1 MARQNV
7 KKEMPVLPHVS
18 ELVLT
23 GGPGGGKTTA
33 LAILARLLSR
43 SGVRVLTVPE
53 IATLIITRGVDI
65 AAISRDDGDANCRF
79 QRELFLTHRA
89 YRRRALQRAAAFAPD
104 PTVILYDRSEIDGMA
119 WHDHDCYIELAAEE
133 NTTMDEIRNSYV
145 GVLHLVTAA
154 IGAEHAYTLHNNAAR
169 WESPQEAAARDH
181 EVTKVYAKHPN
192 VVVIDNRYDFAD
204 KLDRMLAV
212 SLQMIG
218 LPAQLNIDLSG
229 KPVPLT
235 PVTLDEPQPVPV

>member
-1 MARQNV
+1 MGKRSTDSL
-7 KKEMPVLPHVS
+7 PVLPHVT
-18 ELVLT
+18 ELILT

-65 AAISRDDGDANCRF
+65 ATISRDDGDANCRF
-79 QRELFLTHRA
+79 QRELFITHRA

-104 PTVILYDRSEIDGMA
+104 PTVILYDRSEVDGMA
-119 WHDHDCYIELAAEE
+119 WHDHDCYVAMSAEE
-133 NTTMDEIRNSYV
+133 GTTMDEIRRSYR
-145 GVLHLVTAA
+145 GVIHLVTAA

-169 WESPQEAAARDH
+169 WESPEEAATRDAA
-181 EVTKVYAKHPN
+181 VMSVYKEHPN
-192 VVVIDNRYDFAD
+192 LIIIDNRSDFAD
-204 KLDRMLAV
+204 KLDRMLGV
-212 SLQMIG
+212 CLEMIG
-218 LPAQLNIDLSG
+218 RPAQMTIDLSG
-229 KPVPLT
+229 KPVPLA